1 MATEDAGSTT
11 SLSPERTLSG
21 LLKRNRTKRGV
32 NESNMSLAS
41 NDVDHHERGG
51 LLATIDRGLD
61 KLKARASVDIDRTS
75 PIGSSSKLSKLIPK
89 KIKRKKKESQGR
101 EFAPDGDLGR
111 GRSSVKGSGL
121 VSTNSSLVVG
131 SNNLSEESLGNNNS
145 GGSSILTDGDSD
157 LDGT

>member
-1 MATEDAGSTT
+1 
-11 SLSPERTLSG
+11 
-21 LLKRNRTKRGV
+21 
-32 NESNMSLAS
+32 MSLAS

-75 PIGSSSKLSKLIPK
+75 PIGSSSKLSKLISK

-111 GRSSVKGSGL
+111 GRSSVKGAGL
-121 VSTNSSLVVG
+121 NSSLVVG

-145 GGSSILTDGDSD
+145 GGSSIMTDGDSD

>member
-1 MATEDAGSTT
+1 MATDDAVSTT
-11 SLSPERTLSG
+11 SLSPERTLSS

-75 PIGSSSKLSKLIPK
+75 PIGSSSKLSKLISK

-111 GRSSVKGSGL
+111 GRSSVKGAGL
-121 VSTNSSLVVG
+121 NSSLVVG

-145 GGSSILTDGDSD
+145 GGSSIMTDGDSD